1 MKGVIVKCLSELVKS
16 DFGDMKWKEIL
27 QQSGEKPN
35 MVIKAMSDIDDQ
47 TVFKLFENTCKV
59 LNLSKQ
65 DACDAFGNYFVNT
78 FAPKMYSVYYDK
90 FKNAKA
96 FIMGMDKVHETVTS
110 ILPNARPPRF
120 TIEEVDENTI
130 IVNYKSTRNMI
141 DFYMGLAKGVGNYF
155 KTPIG
160 IKKLS
165 EARVELTFS

>member
-1 MKGVIVKCLSELVKS
+1 MKVVIVKCLSELVKS
-16 DFGDMKWKEIL
+16 DFGEVKWKEIL

-35 MVIKAMSDIDDQ
+35 MVIKSISDIDDQ

-65 DACDAFGNYFVNT
+65 QACDAFGNYFINT
-78 FAPKMYSVYYDK
+78 FAIKIYSIYYSR
-90 FKNAKA
+90 FKNAKE

-110 ILPNARPPRF
+110 IIINAHPPRF

-130 IVNYKSTRNMI
+130 IVNYKSPRNMI
-141 DFYMGLAKGVGNYF
+141 DFYVGLVKGVGNYF
-155 KTPIG
+155 KTPVG

-165 EARVELTFS
+165 EERVELTFC